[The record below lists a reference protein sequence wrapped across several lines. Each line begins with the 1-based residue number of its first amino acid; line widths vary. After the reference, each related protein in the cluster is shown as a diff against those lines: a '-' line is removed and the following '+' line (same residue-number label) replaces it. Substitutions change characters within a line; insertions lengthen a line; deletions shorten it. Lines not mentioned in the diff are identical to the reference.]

1 MKNRWFGVQREL
13 KQASSRPNEPLASQD
28 ATARPSRFPREEAFW
43 RSWLATG
50 ARRVPIDRRRARG
63 AEAQLKKILV
73 GEPSGAVDFS
83 SAMARQAIDEALHEL
98 PPLQKQV
105 VKLAYFG
112 GLTNREIAQELG
124 LSVSEVRR
132 TLQASLASVGA
143 HFERGRAK
151 GRRAIQDLA
160 LLPLWRSF
168 GDHAQRASWPGLD
181 HVLQTGVVA
190 VMTAA
195 AAALLVT
202 HQAPVH
208 AGHTHRPVHVAAVGA
223 AGSTVTQAHQATLV
237 DVVSSPASTAPI
249 AVKSGLH
256 ALPVKVSSPVA
267 QPVIELVK
275 PLLSK
280 LPSSGVRQL
289 PFGA

>member
-1 MKNRWFGVQREL
+1 MKNRRFDVQREL
-13 KQASSRPNEPLASQD
+13 KQATSRPDDSQASG
-28 ATARPSRFPREEAFW
+28 TPSRFPREEGFW

-63 AEAQLKKILV
+63 AEAQLKKVLV
-73 GEPSGAVDFS
+73 GAPSGAVDFS

-98 PPLQKQV
+98 PPQQKQV

-124 LSVSEVRR
+124 LNVSEVRR
-132 TLQASLASVGA
+132 MLQASLASVGA
-143 HFERGRAK
+143 HSERGRAK

-160 LLPLWRSF
+160 LVAWWKGI
-168 GDHAQRASWPGLD
+168 GDSAQRMSWPGLD

-202 HQAPVH
+202 HPAPSH
-208 AGHTHRPVHVAAVGA
+208 SGHTHKPPHVAAVGS
-223 AGSTVTQAHQATLV
+223 AGSNVLQGHHATVV
-237 DVVSSPASTAPI
+237 DVVTAVASAPVPGQTSTV
-249 AVKSGLH
+249 ASLA
-256 ALPVKVSSPVA
+256 ALPVKVKAAA
-267 QPVIELVK
+267 QLPISLTT
-275 PLLSK
+275 PLQLSK
-280 LPSSGVRQL
+280 PRVARPPQL